1 MDTKPGEDTVD
12 SLRAELTALRT
23 EFDAF
28 KAYAKPVIDG
38 HQPGPPQPAWFKPM
52 GGSPLRPSPSPVP

>member
-1 MDTKPGEDTVD
+1 
-12 SLRAELTALRT
+12 LRAELTALRT